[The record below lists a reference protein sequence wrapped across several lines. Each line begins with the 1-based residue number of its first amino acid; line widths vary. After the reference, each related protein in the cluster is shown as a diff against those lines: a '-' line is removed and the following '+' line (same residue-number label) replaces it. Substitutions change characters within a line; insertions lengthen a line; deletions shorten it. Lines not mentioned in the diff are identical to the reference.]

1 MTEARR
7 RGWSSTRKV
16 DGRGRRW
23 IGGGMRNERGLR
35 HPFVRG
41 RESVAR
47 VSVQRRVRHCHCRAR
62 CPIVLRR
69 VFVYISPSGMPIS
82 ASPRYVCKQKQTDK
96 YSVATSPTR
105 HPFVLGRKGNKT
117 INNGHCTHTRKTEKS
132 YYTVV
137 KLTKR
142 RDERAAVQ
150 MQITCY
156 RAKSER
162 RHE

>member
-41 RESVAR
+41 RERRRTS
-47 VSVQRRVRHCHCRAR
+47 QRPTSCSPLSLSSALSHCSSTRLC
-62 CPIVLRR
+62 LY
-69 VFVYISPSGMPIS
+69 FSLGMPIS

-156 RAKSER
+156 RAKSE
-162 RHE
+162 EKT